1 MERIIKVKDWLKER
15 SGKQFKL
22 LNGGKTI
29 IRLKDNVLFSEGKRV
44 KIGET
49 EHTIIGFKTDEINV
63 ILRPEYGPLKNLWMK
78 MEANKLERIY
88 KFNESAI

>member
-1 MERIIKVKDWLKER
+1 MEVKKIKDWLKER

-22 LNGGKTI
+22 INGGKTI

-49 EHTIIGFKTDEINV
+49 DYTILRFERDGINV
-63 ILRPEYGPLKNLWMK
+63 ILRAENGPLKNFWMK